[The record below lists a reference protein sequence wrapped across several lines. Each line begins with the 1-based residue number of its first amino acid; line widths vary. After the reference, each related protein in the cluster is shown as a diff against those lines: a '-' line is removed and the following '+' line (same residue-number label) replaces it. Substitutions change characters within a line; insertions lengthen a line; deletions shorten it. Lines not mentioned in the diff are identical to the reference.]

1 MLSRRLTYGQP
12 GAPLDGGR
20 RHRRPGVSPA
30 IQARQRQPIERIDGI
45 VALIIPQAVLPQEPS
60 VMDHRSLHA
69 QPLFAIE
76 FTVACGGDLL
86 RRIARERV
94 PDAPH
99 RGRAEPASRRS
110 KTSHR
115 PDASRAVG
123 SGADVIRR
131 ASDHRNLR
139 SP

>member
-1 MLSRRLTYGQP
+1 MVADVTVVQGSRQQFKP
-12 GAPLDGGR
+12 AKDNPSS
-20 RHRRPGVSPA
+20 VSM
-30 IQARQRQPIERIDGI
+30 GI
-45 VALIIPQAVLPQEPS
+45 VALIIPQAVLPHEPS

-123 SGADVIRR
+123 SSADVIRR